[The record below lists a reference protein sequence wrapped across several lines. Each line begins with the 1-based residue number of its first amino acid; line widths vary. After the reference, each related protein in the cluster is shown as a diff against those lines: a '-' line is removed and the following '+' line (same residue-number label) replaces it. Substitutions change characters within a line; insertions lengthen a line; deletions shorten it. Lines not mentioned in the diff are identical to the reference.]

1 MCSTILLISVAK
13 ITGKYRSLFHD
24 KQLTF
29 SKRKYEY
36 YFHMLFP
43 DPNYDGAWIGLNDIH
58 TEGTFHWLNGTHVA
72 YTKWALKQP
81 NNNDNHDCVWIK
93 VGEGTWYD
101 ISCARQLP
109 FVCEKKTQTAR
120 QG

>member
-1 MCSTILLISVAK
+1 
-13 ITGKYRSLFHD
+13 
-24 KQLTF
+24 
-29 SKRKYEY
+29 
-36 YFHMLFP
+36 MLFP

-58 TEGTFHWLNGTHVA
+58 TDGTFHWLNGTHVA

-81 NNNDNHDCVWIK
+81 NNNHDNHDCVGMK

-101 ISCARQLP
+101 ISSARQLP